1 VDNMPLPGVA
11 VTVLVVGASAT
22 LFYICTNLVAM
33 RFRGTPA
40 ADAWLD
46 LLGHGAVQPTAS

>member
-1 VDNMPLPGVA
+1 MDNMPLPGVA